1 MEWRYRRTQGS
12 SGGDYI
18 VGEGSGE
25 EGSKTKKKN
34 LCMKIMLG
42 RPLLCM
48 LILTSENK

>member
-25 EGSKTKKKN
+25 GGSKTKKKSMYEDYVRKTITLYAN
-34 LCMKIMLG
+34 F
-42 RPLLCM
+42 
-48 LILTSENK
+48 NQ

>member
-25 EGSKTKKKN
+25 EGSKTKKKKSMYEDYVRKTITLYAN
-34 LCMKIMLG
+34 F
-42 RPLLCM
+42 
-48 LILTSENK
+48 NQ